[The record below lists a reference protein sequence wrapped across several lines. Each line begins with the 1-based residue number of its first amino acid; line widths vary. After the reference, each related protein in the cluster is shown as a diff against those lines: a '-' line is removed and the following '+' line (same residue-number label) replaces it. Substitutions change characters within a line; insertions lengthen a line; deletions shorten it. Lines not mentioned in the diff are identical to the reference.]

1 MSETE
6 AQAEL
11 DSLVESVRRI
21 ADSWS
26 DRSPM
31 LLASVLHGSSLAVM
45 LEVLARL
52 ESEDQGLYEAVAT
65 LLLSRYTHDQ
75 GDLEAYRADLWAMTS
90 GEDGRQW
97 PLRQLLSAVLE
108 ITRQQTRSHPNYEI
122 YHAIGLLSE
131 EVMTELESFVAPYP
145 RRRRRRYAVNVA
157 RTAELPDLSSLTFE
171 PVDSRVAPAG
181 GPRRK
186 TGTLTGLPPS
196 IALPVR
202 YSSSE
207 WIVNW
212 HELELDA
219 VQSEAL
225 LEHLPRLYGLLE
237 DWDDKTSPLE
247 LMELMQ
253 GHDLQTLLLLSA
265 AVMPHRQQS
274 DYLRYLSLMVHLRLL
289 ETDLPLLTET
299 LRKLFAEASAAIRP
313 LLPALAYYLYCSSHS
328 FYGIQEQA
336 LKRLE
341 NRPGYLY
348 HLILQEWA
356 QNKRIRSFVRT
367 WLSRQEQLAVK
378 LLSAFDWEV
387 IFFTLNRGWGRS
399 VVREVYGMFHGSSAF
414 AQQIVQPDTSKG
426 FGNLRESSGVSFLAT
441 RQISDLLRR
450 QSRSAVDDQ
459 TRLQHFQAFAEERF
473 RKDVMRKEQRPNLN
487 VPTLKRLERY
497 IIALQQRADQDDI
510 PAQKVSCIGQREV
523 LEAFA
528 YLPPDRLEW
537 LGYEITRLWLASL
550 HGPHQLEACL
560 TGLVQATLERA
571 EHDLSHRREGQE
583 ALLRLFSG
591 MLDGLFDYGLIQ
603 QLSGEQ
609 MRSLSSLLSR
619 LIEQEATPA
628 LLPLYRQY
636 LLAQEL

>member
-11 DSLVESVRRI
+11 DSLVENVRRI
-21 ADSWS
+21 TDGWN

-45 LEVLARL
+45 LEVLTRL
-52 ESEDQGLYEAVAT
+52 DSEDNGLYEAIAT
-65 LLLSRYTHDQ
+65 MLLSRYTHEE
-75 GDLEAYRADLWAMTS
+75 GDLEAYRADLWAMTQ

-108 ITRQQTRSHPNYEI
+108 ITRQQPRSHPNYEI

-131 EVMTELESFVAPYP
+131 EVMSELESFVAPYP

-157 RTAELPDLSSLTFE
+157 RTAELPELSALTFE
-171 PVDSRVAPAG
+171 PVDTRVAPAG
-181 GPRRK
+181 SKRK

-202 YSSSE
+202 YSSHD
-207 WIVNW
+207 WIVPW
-212 HELELDA
+212 HDLELDA
-219 VQSEAL
+219 CQSETL
-225 LEHLPRLYGLLE
+225 LEHLPPLYAILE

-247 LMELMQ
+247 LIELLHD
-253 GHDLQTLLLLSA
+253 HDLQTLLLLSA

-274 DYLRYLSLMVHLRLL
+274 DYLRYLSLLIHLRLL
-289 ETDLPLLTET
+289 ETELPLLTET
-299 LRKLFAEASAAIRP
+299 LRRMFAEASTAVKP
-313 LLPALAYYLYCSSHS
+313 LLPAIAYYLSCSSHS

-387 IFFTLNRGWGRS
+387 IFFTLNKGWGRS
-399 VVREVYGMFHGSSAF
+399 VVRDVYGMFHGSSAF
-414 AQQIVQPDTSKG
+414 AHQIVQPDTSKG

-450 QSRSAVDDQ
+450 QSRSAVDEQ
-459 TRLQHFQAFAEERF
+459 TRLQLFTSFAEERF
-473 RKDVMRKEQRPNLN
+473 RKDILRKEQRPNLN

-497 IIALQQRADQDDI
+497 VISLQQRAEQDDI
-510 PAQKVSCIGQREV
+510 PAQKVSCIGQAEV
-523 LEAFA
+523 LKAFS
-528 YLPPDRLEW
+528 YLPPERLEW
-537 LGYEITRLWLASL
+537 LGYEMTRLWLASL
-550 HGPHQLEACL
+550 NGPHELEACL

-571 EHDLSHRREGQE
+571 EHDLSHRREGHD

-591 MLDGLFDYGLIQ
+591 MLDGLFDYGLVQ
-603 QLSGEQ
+603 QLSGDQ
-609 MRSLSSLLSR
+609 LRGLSSLLSR
-619 LIEQEATPA
+619 LIEQQGTSA